1 MFVKHKKTRQEG
13 SFRSIY
19 RLSYTAAAAIR
30 YLCQENCTCTAGA
43 RHIPLPLNENFVVS
57 NRSALSNP

>member
-13 SFRSIY
+13 SFSSIY
-19 RLSYTAAAAIR
+19 RFPYTAAIK
-30 YLCQENCTCTAGA
+30 YLCQENYTCTGGA
-43 RHIPLPLNENFVVS
+43 RHIPLPFNEDFVVS